1 MSTKFTPGPWVI
13 PIEQW
18 DDDSPDNLLR
28 SIRIAEIHDHDCDL
42 AYVAYRA
49 DDGDNSAQVAN
60 AHLIAAAPM
69 LYEAMD
75 RILNAETATQYGVDN
90 DNRSARYKE
99 LAMALQDGRAALKA
113 ARGES

>member
-1 MSTKFTPGPWVI
+1 MNNSFTPGPWVA
-13 PIEQW
+13 EQ
-18 DDDSPDNLLR
+18 DPGDSELWGIHADPPGCGAVLV
-28 SIRIAEIHDHDCDL
+28 RIATVEPPAWNHVDGESL
-42 AYVAYRA
+42 A
-49 DDGDNSAQVAN
+49 AN

>member
-1 MSTKFTPGPWVI
+1 MSTKFTRGPWKAERTI
-13 PIEQW
+13 
-18 DDDSPDNLLR
+18 DNCCQDGNEAIWG
-28 SIRIAEIHDHDCDL
+28 SIMSDNGF
-42 AYVAYRA
+42 YVARIWN
-49 DDGDNSAQVAN
+49 DIDEERDETEPRAN

-75 RILNAETATQYGVDN
+75 RILNAEDATQYGVDN
-90 DNRSARYKE
+90 DNRDARYRE

>member
-1 MSTKFTPGPWVI
+1 MSTKFTPGPWFATEEFGTGDVLVYHAI
-13 PIEQW
+13 RAGKNMW
-18 DDDSPDNLLR
+18 DET
-28 SIRIAEIHDHDCDL
+28 IASTW
-42 AYVAYRA
+42 AAPNA
-49 DDGDNSAQVAN
+49 AN
-60 AHLIAAAPM
+60 ANLIAAAPM